1 MFCKN
6 DNHYGITLSEKFK
19 TVLNKATGELEE
31 VPTNISKHQPENK
44 SMYQTFYVIYDF
56 KKMILKTDK
65 QTLLEHFREKTMYHL
80 L

>member
-1 MFCKN
+1 M
-6 DNHYGITLSEKFK
+6 
-19 TVLNKATGELEE
+19 EE

-65 QTLLEHFREKTMYHL
+65 QTLLEHFREKSMYHL

>member
-1 MFCKN
+1 MFGKN

-19 TVLNKATGELEE
+19 IVLNKATSELEE

-44 SMYQTFYVIYDF
+44 SMYQTFYVIYDL

-65 QTLLEHFREKTMYHL
+65 QTLLEHFRKKSMYHL